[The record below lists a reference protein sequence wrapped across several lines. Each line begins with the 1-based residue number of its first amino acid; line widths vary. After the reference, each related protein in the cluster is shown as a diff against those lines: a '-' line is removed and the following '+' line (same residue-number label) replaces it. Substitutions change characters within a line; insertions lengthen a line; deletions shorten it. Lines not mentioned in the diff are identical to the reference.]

1 MKSKLEIYTGNI
13 FIMTDIVNSKRTNFK
28 KDYKKDK
35 DMARRE
41 VKSVYSR
48 CLNTIKVSLPIQSVG
63 NNLTQNLENYIKF
76 MVEGKCIVE
85 GFVKRDSVRII
96 TNSSG
101 LLLGDKVRF
110 EVVYE
115 CLVCFP
121 VSGMLLN
128 CIAKNITKAGI
139 RADDANESPS
149 PFVLFVARDH
159 FYADNKFSTLK
170 ENDTFIA
177 RVIGQRFEMN
187 DKFISIIGEIVE
199 IK

>member
-1 MKSKLEIYTGNI
+1 
-13 FIMTDIVNSKRTNFK
+13 MTDIVNSKRTNFK
-28 KDYKKDK
+28 KDNKKDK
-35 DMARRE
+35 DMARKE

-128 CIAKNITKAGI
+128 CIAKLKSILFFYLGFSRIFFFKSKSIWHYASFTSCI
-139 RADDANESPS
+139 R
-149 PFVLFVARDH
+149 
-159 FYADNKFSTLK
+159 
-170 ENDTFIA
+170 
-177 RVIGQRFEMN
+177 
-187 DKFISIIGEIVE
+187 
-199 IK
+199 